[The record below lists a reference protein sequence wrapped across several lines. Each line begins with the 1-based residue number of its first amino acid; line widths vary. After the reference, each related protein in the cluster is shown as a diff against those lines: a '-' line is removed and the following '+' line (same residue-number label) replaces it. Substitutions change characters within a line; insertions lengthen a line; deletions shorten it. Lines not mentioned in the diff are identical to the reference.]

1 MNAKKILAI
10 TGIIAASLAT
20 AIFIPGGT
28 FIVLAKLFSRKRT
41 EKELKERALREA
53 SKCIKQE

>member
-1 MNAKKILAI
+1 MNAKKVLVI

-41 EKELKERALREA
+41 KEELKERALLAA
-53 SKCIKQE
+53 SKCIKQD